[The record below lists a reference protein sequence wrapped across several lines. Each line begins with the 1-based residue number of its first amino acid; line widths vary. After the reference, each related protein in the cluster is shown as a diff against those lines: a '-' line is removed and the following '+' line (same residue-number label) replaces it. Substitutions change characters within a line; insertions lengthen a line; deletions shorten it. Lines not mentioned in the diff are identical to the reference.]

1 MHLAQASPD
10 VFRTTID
17 ASMWA
22 FKHTERNI
30 SELGLSIL
38 KELLMNIRASQQNT
52 WSLTLSLT
60 VDRWRQ
66 VCALTTKVG
75 CAAVDAA

>member
-17 ASMWA
+17 AIMWA

-30 SELGLSIL
+30 GELGLSIL
-38 KELLMNIRASQQNT
+38 KELLLNIRA
-52 WSLTLSLT
+52 
-60 VDRWRQ
+60 
-66 VCALTTKVG
+66 C
-75 CAAVDAA
+75 